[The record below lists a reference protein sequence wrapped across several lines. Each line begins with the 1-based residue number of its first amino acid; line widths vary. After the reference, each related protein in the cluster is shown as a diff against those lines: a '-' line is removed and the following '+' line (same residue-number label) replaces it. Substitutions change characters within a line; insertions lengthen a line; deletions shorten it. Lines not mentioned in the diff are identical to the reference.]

1 MKKISEDV
9 IIQKQMPV
17 LDLPKVGYDNTIWSN
32 EKRML
37 TIGDKKIEVSPDS
50 VKKIPTFAQYL
61 VMANAI
67 KKLLDEDM
75 ESTIRGMY
83 QATLSNVGDEKNK
96 QKFWNNQDNSDD
108 AIKAVELLTGIP
120 REEFSVTSKPKGMIS
135 GPIKLRVGGD
145 IIDCNLG
152 SRSTSQLIPTN
163 IGDVQIDDVKADFVM
178 VVEKDTVLN
187 NIRKSGF
194 IQKYNA
200 ILMTGSGEPDR
211 ATRIMVKMLN
221 ESWKKPVVVFADADP
236 WGLGIALRYKI
247 GSESL
252 SYDSDRLVT
261 PDAQVLGMMFS
272 DIYEYNIPEVAR
284 LTATDEDINR
294 ANDMKKKPWLQN
306 KQWQKELNLFL
317 NKKEKCELDAF
328 FKHGFKYLAETY
340 LPQKL
345 RQVGIIQY
353 IYVCMYLCTCI
364 LVYPRLILFV
374 FELLLISERIF
385 LSFIFLLKLRIIKS

>member
-1 MKKISEDV
+1 MSTVKKQEFITIVKRIMKKISDDV
-9 IIQKQMPV
+9 IKQNQMPI
-17 LDLPKVGYDNTIWSN
+17 LDLPKIGYDNTVWSN

-37 TIGDKKIEVSPDS
+37 TTGEKKIEVSPDS
-50 VKKIPTFAQYL
+50 VKRIPTFAQYL
-61 VMANAI
+61 VMANAV

-83 QATLSNVGDEKNK
+83 YATLSNVGDDKNK
-96 QKFWNNQDNSDD
+96 QKFWTGQEDSDN

-152 SRSTSQLIPTN
+152 SRATSQLIPTN
-163 IGDVQIDDVKADFVM
+163 IGDVQIEDVKADFVM

-200 ILMTGSGEPDR
+200 ILLTGSGEPDR
-211 ATRIMVKMLN
+211 ATRMMVKILN
-221 ESWKKPVVVFADADP
+221 EKWKKPVVVFADADP

-252 SYDSDRLVT
+252 SYDSERLVT
-261 PDAQVLGMMFS
+261 PNAQVLGMMFS
-272 DIYEYNIPEVAR
+272 DIYEFNIPEVAR
-284 LTATDEDINR
+284 LTATEEDVNR
-294 ANDMKKKPWLQN
+294 ANDMKKKPWMQN

-328 FKHGFKYLAETY
+328 FKHGFKYLSETY

-345 RQVGIIQY
+345 RLAG
-353 IYVCMYLCTCI
+353 
-364 LVYPRLILFV
+364 LI
-374 FELLLISERIF
+374 
-385 LSFIFLLKLRIIKS
+385 

>member
-1 MKKISEDV
+1 MSTVKKQEFITTVKKIMKRISDDV
-9 IIQKQMPV
+9 IKQNQMPV
-17 LDLPKVGYDNTIWSN
+17 LDLPKIGYDNTIWSD

-37 TIGDKKIEVSPDS
+37 TTGDKKVEVSPES

-83 QATLSNVGDEKNK
+83 YATLSNVGDDKNK
-96 QKFWNNQDNSDD
+96 QKFWSGQDDSDN

-152 SRSTSQLIPTN
+152 SKATSQLIPTN
-163 IGDVQIDDVKADFVM
+163 MGDVQIEDVKADFVM

-200 ILMTGSGEPDR
+200 ILLTGSGEPDR
-211 ATRIMVKMLN
+211 ATRMMVKTLN
-221 ESWKKPVVVFADADP
+221 EEWNKPVVVFADADP

-252 SYDSDRLVT
+252 SYDSERLVT

-272 DIYEYNIPEVAR
+272 DIYQFNIPEVAR
-284 LTATDEDINR
+284 LTASDEDINR
-294 ANDMKKKPWLQN
+294 ANDMKKKPWMQN

-317 NKKEKCELDAF
+317 SKKEKCELDAF
-328 FKHGFKYLAETY
+328 FKHGFKYLSETY

-345 RQVGIIQY
+345 RLAGVI
-353 IYVCMYLCTCI
+353 
-364 LVYPRLILFV
+364 
-374 FELLLISERIF
+374 
-385 LSFIFLLKLRIIKS
+385 

>member
-1 MKKISEDV
+1 MTAADKRHQEVIKKIKLIMRDV
-9 IIQKQMPV
+9 NDDLMVQKTMPV
-17 LDLPKVGYDNTIWSN
+17 LDVPKVGYDNTIWSD

-37 TIGDKKIEVSPDS
+37 TIGNKMIQVSPDS
-50 VKKIPTFAQYL
+50 TKKIPTFAQYL

-67 KKLLDEDM
+67 RRLLDEEM

-83 QATLSNVGDEKNK
+83 YATLSTVGDEKNK
-96 QKFWNNQDNSDD
+96 QKFWNSQENSDD
-108 AIKAVELLTGIP
+108 AIKALELLTGVP

-135 GPIKLRVGGD
+135 GPITLRVGGD

-152 SRSTSQLIPTN
+152 SRATSQLIPTN
-163 IGDVQIDDVKADFVM
+163 IRDVEIVDVKANFVM

-211 ATRIMVKMLN
+211 ATRMMVRTLN
-221 ESWKKPVVVFADADP
+221 EEWKKPVVIFADADP

-261 PDAQVLGMMFS
+261 PNPKVLGMMFS
-272 DIYEYNIPEVAR
+272 DIYDYKIPEVAR
-284 LTATDEDINR
+284 LTASDEDMNR
-294 ANDMKKKPWLQN
+294 ANDMKKKPWLQDR
-306 KQWQKELNLFL
+306 QWQRELNLFL
-317 NKKEKCELDAF
+317 KRKEKCELDAF

-340 LPQKL
+340 MPQKL
-345 RQVGIIQY
+345 REVG
-353 IYVCMYLCTCI
+353 
-364 LVYPRLILFV
+364 LI
-374 FELLLISERIF
+374 
-385 LSFIFLLKLRIIKS
+385 

>member
-1 MKKISEDV
+1 MRDV
-9 IIQKQMPV
+9 SNDLMQKTMPI
-17 LDLPKVGYDNTIWSN
+17 LDVPKVGYDNTIWSD

-37 TIGDKKIEVSPDS
+37 TIGNKMIQVSPDS
-50 VKKIPTFAQYL
+50 TKKIPTFAQYL

-67 KKLLDEDM
+67 RRLLDEEM

-83 QATLSNVGDEKNK
+83 YATLSTVGDEKNR
-96 QKFWNNQDNSDD
+96 QKFWNTQENSDD
-108 AIKAVELLTGIP
+108 AIKALELLTGVP

-135 GPIKLRVGGD
+135 GPITLRVGGD
-145 IIDCNLG
+145 TIDCNLG
-152 SRSTSQLIPTN
+152 SRATSQLIPTN
-163 IGDVQIDDVKADFVM
+163 IRDVEIVNVKANFVM

-211 ATRIMVKMLN
+211 ATRMMVRTLN
-221 ESWKKPVVVFADADP
+221 EEWKKPVVIFADADP

-261 PDAQVLGMMFS
+261 PNAKVLGMMFS

-284 LTATDEDINR
+284 LTASNEDMNR
-294 ANDMKKKPWLQN
+294 ANDMKKKPWLQD
-306 KQWQKELNLFL
+306 KQWQRELNLFL
-317 NKKEKCELDAF
+317 KRKEKCELDAF
-328 FKHGFKYLAETY
+328 FKHGFRYLAETY
-340 LPQKL
+340 MPQKL
-345 RQVGIIQY
+345 REIG
-353 IYVCMYLCTCI
+353 
-364 LVYPRLILFV
+364 LV
-374 FELLLISERIF
+374 
-385 LSFIFLLKLRIIKS
+385 

>member
-1 MKKISEDV
+1 MRDV
-9 IIQKQMPV
+9 SDDLMQKTMPI
-17 LDLPKVGYDNTIWSN
+17 LDVPKVGYDNTIWSD

-37 TIGDKKIEVSPDS
+37 TIGNKMIQVSPDS
-50 VKKIPTFAQYL
+50 TKKIPTFAQYL

-67 KKLLDEDM
+67 RRLLDEEM

-83 QATLSNVGDEKNK
+83 YATLSTVGDEKNK
-96 QKFWNNQDNSDD
+96 QKFWNTQENSDD
-108 AIKAVELLTGIP
+108 AIKALELLTGVP

-135 GPIKLRVGGD
+135 GPITLRVGGD

-152 SRSTSQLIPTN
+152 SRATSQLIPTN
-163 IGDVQIDDVKADFVM
+163 ISDVEIVNVKANFVM

-211 ATRIMVKMLN
+211 ATRMMVRTLN
-221 ESWKKPVVVFADADP
+221 EEWKKPVVIFADADP

-261 PDAQVLGMMFS
+261 PNAKVLGMMFS

-284 LTATDEDINR
+284 LTASNEDINR
-294 ANDMKKKPWLQN
+294 ANDMKKKPWLQE
-306 KQWQKELNLFL
+306 KQWQRELNLFL
-317 NKKEKCELDAF
+317 KYKEKCELDAF
-328 FKHGFKYLAETY
+328 FKHGFRYLAETY
-340 LPQKL
+340 MPQKL
-345 RQVGIIQY
+345 REVG
-353 IYVCMYLCTCI
+353 
-364 LVYPRLILFV
+364 LI
-374 FELLLISERIF
+374 
-385 LSFIFLLKLRIIKS
+385 

>member
-1 MKKISEDV
+1 MSTVKKQEFITTVKKIMKRISDDV
-9 IIQKQMPV
+9 IKQNQMPV
-17 LDLPKVGYDNTIWSN
+17 LDLPKIGYDNTIWSD

-37 TIGDKKIEVSPDS
+37 TTGDKKVEVSPDS

-83 QATLSNVGDEKNK
+83 YATLSNVGDDKNK
-96 QKFWNNQDNSDD
+96 QKFWNGQDDSDN

-152 SRSTSQLIPTN
+152 SKATSQLIPTN
-163 IGDVQIDDVKADFVM
+163 MGDVQIEDVKADFVM

-200 ILMTGSGEPDR
+200 ILLTGSGEPDR
-211 ATRIMVKMLN
+211 ATRMMVKTLN
-221 ESWKKPVVVFADADP
+221 EEWNKPVVVFADADP

-252 SYDSDRLVT
+252 SYDSERLVT

-272 DIYEYNIPEVAR
+272 DIYQFNIPEVAR
-284 LTATDEDINR
+284 LTASDEDINR
-294 ANDMKKKPWLQN
+294 ANDMKKKPWMQN

-317 NKKEKCELDAF
+317 SKKEKCELDAF
-328 FKHGFKYLAETY
+328 FKHGFKYLSETY

-345 RQVGIIQY
+345 RLAGVI
-353 IYVCMYLCTCI
+353 
-364 LVYPRLILFV
+364 
-374 FELLLISERIF
+374 
-385 LSFIFLLKLRIIKS
+385 

>member
-1 MKKISEDV
+1 MPTKDKRHIEVIKKIRQIMQDV
-9 IIQKQMPV
+9 STDLVKQEMPV
-17 LDLPKVGYDNTIWSN
+17 LDVPKVGYDNTIWSD

-37 TIGDKKIEVSPDS
+37 TIGDKKVQISPDNT
-50 VKKIPTFAQYL
+50 KKIPTFAQYL

-67 KKLLDEDM
+67 RKLLDEEM

-83 QATLSNVGDEKNK
+83 YATLSSVGDEKNK
-96 QKFWNNQDNSDD
+96 QKFWNTQENSDD
-108 AIKAVELLTGIP
+108 AIKAIELLTDVP

-135 GPIKLRVGGD
+135 GPITLRVGGD

-152 SRSTSQLIPTN
+152 SRATSQLIPTN
-163 IGDVQIDDVKADFVM
+163 IRDVEIVNVKADFVM

-211 ATRIMVKMLN
+211 ATRMMARTLN
-221 ESWKKPVVVFADADP
+221 EEWKKPLVVFADADP

-252 SYDSDRLVT
+252 SYDSNRLVT
-261 PDAQVLGMMFS
+261 PDAQILGMMFS
-272 DIYEYNIPEVAR
+272 DIYEYNIPKVAR
-284 LTATDEDINR
+284 LDASDEDINR
-294 ANDMKKKPWLQN
+294 AQDMKKKPWFQD

-317 NKKEKCELDAF
+317 EHKEKCELDAF

-340 LPQKL
+340 LPRKL
-345 RQVGIIQY
+345 REAGVI
-353 IYVCMYLCTCI
+353 
-364 LVYPRLILFV
+364 
-374 FELLLISERIF
+374 
-385 LSFIFLLKLRIIKS
+385 

>member
-1 MKKISEDV
+1 MSSEKKNEVILIIKKIMKKISEDV
-9 IIQKQMPV
+9 ITQKQMPV
-17 LDLPKVGYDNTIWSN
+17 LDLPKIGYDNTVWSDK
-32 EKRML
+32 KRML

-83 QATLSNVGDEKNK
+83 YATLSNVGDEKNK

-163 IGDVQIDDVKADFVM
+163 IADVQIDDVKADFVM

-211 ATRIMVKMLN
+211 ATRMMVKMLN
-221 ESWKKPVVVFADADP
+221 ETWKKPVVVFADADP

-284 LTATDEDINR
+284 LVATDEDINR

-328 FKHGFKYLAETY
+328 FKHGFKYLSETY
-340 LPQKL
+340 LPEKL
-345 RQVGIIQY
+345 RQVG
-353 IYVCMYLCTCI
+353 
-364 LVYPRLILFV
+364 LI
-374 FELLLISERIF
+374 
-385 LSFIFLLKLRIIKS
+385 

>member
-1 MKKISEDV
+1 MRDV
-9 IIQKQMPV
+9 NDDLMVQKTMPV
-17 LDLPKVGYDNTIWSN
+17 LDVPKVGYDNTIWSD

-37 TIGDKKIEVSPDS
+37 TIGNKMIQVSPDS
-50 VKKIPTFAQYL
+50 TKKIPTFAQYL

-67 KKLLDEDM
+67 RRLLDEEM

-83 QATLSNVGDEKNK
+83 YATLSTVGDEKNK
-96 QKFWNNQDNSDD
+96 QKFWNSQENSDD
-108 AIKAVELLTGIP
+108 AIKALELLTGVP
-120 REEFSVTSKPKGMIS
+120 REEFSVIS
-135 GPIKLRVGGD
+135 GPITLRVGGD

-152 SRSTSQLIPTN
+152 SRATSQLIPTN
-163 IGDVQIDDVKADFVM
+163 IRDVEIVDVKANFVM

-211 ATRIMVKMLN
+211 ATRMMVRTLN
-221 ESWKKPVVVFADADP
+221 EEWKKPVVIFADADP

-261 PDAQVLGMMFS
+261 PNAKVLGMMFS
-272 DIYEYNIPEVAR
+272 DIYDYNIPEVAR
-284 LTATDEDINR
+284 LTASDEDMNR
-294 ANDMKKKPWLQN
+294 ANDMKKKPWLQDR
-306 KQWQKELNLFL
+306 QWQRELNLFL
-317 NKKEKCELDAF
+317 KRKEKCELDAF

-340 LPQKL
+340 MPQKL
-345 RQVGIIQY
+345 REVG
-353 IYVCMYLCTCI
+353 
-364 LVYPRLILFV
+364 LI
-374 FELLLISERIF
+374 
-385 LSFIFLLKLRIIKS
+385 

>member
-1 MKKISEDV
+1 MRDVSDDLMQKTMPILDVPKI
-9 IIQKQMPV
+9 
-17 LDLPKVGYDNTIWSN
+17 GYDNTIWSD

-37 TIGDKKIEVSPDS
+37 TIGNKMIQVSPDS
-50 VKKIPTFAQYL
+50 TKKIPTFAQYL

-67 KKLLDEDM
+67 RRLLDEEM

-83 QATLSNVGDEKNK
+83 YATLSTVGDEKNR
-96 QKFWNNQDNSDD
+96 QKFWNTQENSDD
-108 AIKAVELLTGIP
+108 AIKALELLTGVP

-135 GPIKLRVGGD
+135 GPITLRVGGD
-145 IIDCNLG
+145 TIDCNLG
-152 SRSTSQLIPTN
+152 SRATSQLIPTN
-163 IGDVQIDDVKADFVM
+163 IRDVEIVNVKANFVM

-211 ATRIMVKMLN
+211 ATRMMVRTLN
-221 ESWKKPVVVFADADP
+221 EEWKKPVVIFADADP

-261 PDAQVLGMMFS
+261 PNAKVLGMMFS

-284 LTATDEDINR
+284 LTASNEDINR
-294 ANDMKKKPWLQN
+294 ANDMKKKPWLQD
-306 KQWQKELNLFL
+306 KQWQRELNLFL
-317 NKKEKCELDAF
+317 KRKEKCELDAF

-340 LPQKL
+340 MPQKL
-345 RQVGIIQY
+345 REVG
-353 IYVCMYLCTCI
+353 
-364 LVYPRLILFV
+364 LI
-374 FELLLISERIF
+374 
-385 LSFIFLLKLRIIKS
+385 

>member
-1 MKKISEDV
+1 MKKISDDV
-9 IIQKQMPV
+9 IKQNQMPI
-17 LDLPKVGYDNTIWSN
+17 LDLPKIGYDNTVWSN

-37 TIGDKKIEVSPDS
+37 TTGDKKVEVSPDS
-50 VKKIPTFAQYL
+50 VKRIPTFAQYL
-61 VMANAI
+61 VMANAV

-83 QATLSNVGDEKNK
+83 YATLSNVGDDKNK
-96 QKFWNNQDNSDD
+96 QKFWTGQDDSDN

-145 IIDCNLG
+145 VIDCNLG
-152 SRSTSQLIPTN
+152 SRATSQLIPTN
-163 IGDVQIDDVKADFVM
+163 ISDVQIEDVKADFVM

-200 ILMTGSGEPDR
+200 ILLTGSGEPDR
-211 ATRIMVKMLN
+211 ATRMMVKILN
-221 ESWKKPVVVFADADP
+221 EKWKKPVVVFADADP

-252 SYDSDRLVT
+252 SYDSERLVT
-261 PDAQVLGMMFS
+261 PNAQVLGMMFS
-272 DIYEYNIPEVAR
+272 DIYEFNIPEVAR

-294 ANDMKKKPWLQN
+294 ANDMKKKPWMQN

-328 FKHGFKYLAETY
+328 FKHGFKYLSETY

-345 RQVGIIQY
+345 RLAG
-353 IYVCMYLCTCI
+353 
-364 LVYPRLILFV
+364 LI
-374 FELLLISERIF
+374 
-385 LSFIFLLKLRIIKS
+385 

>member
-1 MKKISEDV
+1 LTASDKRHQEVTKKIKLIMRDV
-9 IIQKQMPV
+9 SDDLMQKTMPI
-17 LDLPKVGYDNTIWSN
+17 LDVPKVGYDNTIWSD

-37 TIGDKKIEVSPDS
+37 TIGNKMIQVSPDS
-50 VKKIPTFAQYL
+50 TKKIPTFAQYL

-67 KKLLDEDM
+67 RRLLDEEM

-83 QATLSNVGDEKNK
+83 YATLSTVGDEKNR
-96 QKFWNNQDNSDD
+96 QKFWKTQENSDD
-108 AIKAVELLTGIP
+108 AIKALELLTGVP

-135 GPIKLRVGGD
+135 GPITLRVGGD
-145 IIDCNLG
+145 TIDCNLG
-152 SRSTSQLIPTN
+152 SRATSQLIPTN
-163 IGDVQIDDVKADFVM
+163 IGDVEIVNVKANFVM

-211 ATRIMVKMLN
+211 ATRMMVRTLN
-221 ESWKKPVVVFADADP
+221 EEWKKPVVIFADADP

-261 PDAQVLGMMFS
+261 PNAKVLGMMFS

-284 LTATDEDINR
+284 LTASNEDVNR
-294 ANDMKKKPWLQN
+294 ANDMKKKPWLQD
-306 KQWQKELNLFL
+306 KQWQRELNLFL
-317 NKKEKCELDAF
+317 KRKEKCELDAF
-328 FKHGFKYLAETY
+328 FKHGFRYLAETY
-340 LPQKL
+340 MPQKL
-345 RQVGIIQY
+345 REIG
-353 IYVCMYLCTCI
+353 
-364 LVYPRLILFV
+364 LV
-374 FELLLISERIF
+374 
-385 LSFIFLLKLRIIKS
+385 

>member
-1 MKKISEDV
+1 MSADDLMQKTMPILDV
-9 IIQKQMPV
+9 
-17 LDLPKVGYDNTIWSN
+17 PKVGYDNTIWSD

-37 TIGDKKIEVSPDS
+37 TIGNKMIQVSPDS
-50 VKKIPTFAQYL
+50 TKKIPTFAQYL

-67 KKLLDEDM
+67 RRLLDEEM

-83 QATLSNVGDEKNK
+83 YATLSTVGDEKNK
-96 QKFWNNQDNSDD
+96 QKFWNTQENSDD
-108 AIKAVELLTGIP
+108 AIKALELLTGVP

-135 GPIKLRVGGD
+135 GPITLRVGGD

-152 SRSTSQLIPTN
+152 SRATSQLIPTN
-163 IGDVQIDDVKADFVM
+163 ISDVEIVNVKANFVM

-211 ATRIMVKMLN
+211 ATRMMVRTLN
-221 ESWKKPVVVFADADP
+221 EEWKKPVVIFADADP

-261 PDAQVLGMMFS
+261 PNAKVLGMMFS

-284 LTATDEDINR
+284 LTASNEDINR
-294 ANDMKKKPWLQN
+294 ANDMKKKPWLQE
-306 KQWQKELNLFL
+306 KQWQRELNLFL
-317 NKKEKCELDAF
+317 KYKEKCELDAF
-328 FKHGFKYLAETY
+328 FKHGFRYLAETY
-340 LPQKL
+340 MPQKL
-345 RQVGIIQY
+345 REVG
-353 IYVCMYLCTCI
+353 
-364 LVYPRLILFV
+364 LI
-374 FELLLISERIF
+374 
-385 LSFIFLLKLRIIKS
+385 

>member
-1 MKKISEDV
+1 LTAADKCHQEVTKKIKLIMRDV
-9 IIQKQMPV
+9 SDDLMQKTMPI
-17 LDLPKVGYDNTIWSN
+17 LDVPKVGYDNTIWSD

-37 TIGDKKIEVSPDS
+37 TIGNKMIQVSPDS
-50 VKKIPTFAQYL
+50 TKKIPTFAQYL

-67 KKLLDEDM
+67 RRLLDEEM

-83 QATLSNVGDEKNK
+83 YATLSTVGDGKNK
-96 QKFWNNQDNSDD
+96 QKFWNTQENSDD
-108 AIKAVELLTGIP
+108 AIKALELLTGVP

-135 GPIKLRVGGD
+135 GPITLRVGGD
-145 IIDCNLG
+145 TIDCNLG
-152 SRSTSQLIPTN
+152 SRATSQLIPTN
-163 IGDVQIDDVKADFVM
+163 ISDVEIVNVNANFVM

-211 ATRIMVKMLN
+211 ATRMMVRTLN
-221 ESWKKPVVVFADADP
+221 KEWKKPVVIFADADP

-261 PDAQVLGMMFS
+261 PNAKVLGMMFS

-284 LTATDEDINR
+284 LTASDEDINR
-294 ANDMKKKPWLQN
+294 ANDMKKKPWLQE
-306 KQWQKELNLFL
+306 KQWQRELNLFL
-317 NKKEKCELDAF
+317 KRKEKCELDAF
-328 FKHGFKYLAETY
+328 FKHGFRYLAETY
-340 LPQKL
+340 MPQKL
-345 RQVGIIQY
+345 REIG
-353 IYVCMYLCTCI
+353 
-364 LVYPRLILFV
+364 LI
-374 FELLLISERIF
+374 
-385 LSFIFLLKLRIIKS
+385 

>member
-1 MKKISEDV
+1 MSTAKKQEFVTIIKRIMRKISDDV
-9 IIQKQMPV
+9 IKQNQMPI
-17 LDLPKVGYDNTIWSN
+17 LDLPKIGYDNTVWSD

-37 TIGDKKIEVSPDS
+37 TTGDKKIEVSPDS

-61 VMANAI
+61 VMANAV
-67 KKLLDEDM
+67 KKLIDEDM

-83 QATLSNVGDEKNK
+83 YATLSNVGDGKNR
-96 QKFWNNQDNSDD
+96 QKFWTGQEDSDN

-152 SRSTSQLIPTN
+152 SRATSQLIPTN
-163 IGDVQIDDVKADFVM
+163 MGDVQIDDVKADFVM

-200 ILMTGSGEPDR
+200 ILLTGSGEPDR
-211 ATRIMVKMLN
+211 ATRMMVKILN
-221 ESWKKPVVVFADADP
+221 EQWKKPVVVFADADP

-252 SYDSDRLVT
+252 SYDSERLVT
-261 PDAQVLGMMFS
+261 PNAQVLGMMFS
-272 DIYEYNIPEVAR
+272 DIYQYNIPEVAR
-284 LTATDEDINR
+284 LTASDEDINR
-294 ANDMKKKPWLQN
+294 ANDMKKKPWMQN

-328 FKHGFKYLAETY
+328 FKHGFKYLSETY

-345 RQVGIIQY
+345 RMVG
-353 IYVCMYLCTCI
+353 
-364 LVYPRLILFV
+364 LI
-374 FELLLISERIF
+374 
-385 LSFIFLLKLRIIKS
+385 

>member
-1 MKKISEDV
+1 MKRISDDV
-9 IIQKQMPV
+9 IKQNQMPV
-17 LDLPKVGYDNTIWSN
+17 LDLPKIGYDNTIWSD

-37 TIGDKKIEVSPDS
+37 TTGDKKVEVSPDS

-83 QATLSNVGDEKNK
+83 YATLSNVGDDKNK
-96 QKFWNNQDNSDD
+96 QKFWSGQEDSDN

-152 SRSTSQLIPTN
+152 SKATSQLIPTN
-163 IGDVQIDDVKADFVM
+163 MGDVQIEDVKADFVM

-200 ILMTGSGEPDR
+200 ILLTGSGEPDR
-211 ATRIMVKMLN
+211 ATRMMVKTLN
-221 ESWKKPVVVFADADP
+221 EEWNKPVVVFADADP

-252 SYDSDRLVT
+252 SYDSERLVT

-272 DIYEYNIPEVAR
+272 DIYQFNIPEVAR
-284 LTATDEDINR
+284 LTASDEDINR
-294 ANDMKKKPWLQN
+294 ANDMKKKPWMQN

-317 NKKEKCELDAF
+317 SKKEKCELDAF
-328 FKHGFKYLAETY
+328 FKHGFKYLSETY

-345 RQVGIIQY
+345 RLAGVI
-353 IYVCMYLCTCI
+353 
-364 LVYPRLILFV
+364 
-374 FELLLISERIF
+374 
-385 LSFIFLLKLRIIKS
+385 

>member
-1 MKKISEDV
+1 MTAADKRHQEVIKKIKLIMRDV
-9 IIQKQMPV
+9 NDDLMVQKTMPV
-17 LDLPKVGYDNTIWSN
+17 LDVPKVGYDNTIWSD

-37 TIGDKKIEVSPDS
+37 TIGNKMIQVSPDS
-50 VKKIPTFAQYL
+50 TKKIPTFAQYL

-67 KKLLDEDM
+67 RRLLDEEM

-83 QATLSNVGDEKNK
+83 YATLSTVGDEKNK
-96 QKFWNNQDNSDD
+96 QKFWNSQENSDD
-108 AIKAVELLTGIP
+108 AIKALELLTGVP

-135 GPIKLRVGGD
+135 GPITLRVGGD

-152 SRSTSQLIPTN
+152 SRATSQLIPTN
-163 IGDVQIDDVKADFVM
+163 IRDVEIVNVKANFVM

-211 ATRIMVKMLN
+211 ATRMMVRTLN
-221 ESWKKPVVVFADADP
+221 EEWKKPVVIFADADP

-261 PDAQVLGMMFS
+261 PNAKVLGMMFS
-272 DIYEYNIPEVAR
+272 DIYDYNIPEVAR
-284 LTATDEDINR
+284 LTASDEDMNR
-294 ANDMKKKPWLQN
+294 ANDMKKKPWLQD
-306 KQWQKELNLFL
+306 KQWQRE
-317 NKKEKCELDAF
+317 
-328 FKHGFKYLAETY
+328 
-340 LPQKL
+340 
-345 RQVGIIQY
+345 
-353 IYVCMYLCTCI
+353 
-364 LVYPRLILFV
+364 
-374 FELLLISERIF
+374 
-385 LSFIFLLKLRIIKS
+385 

>member
-1 MKKISEDV
+1 MSTAKKQEFVTIIKRIMRKISDDV
-9 IIQKQMPV
+9 IKQNQIPI
-17 LDLPKVGYDNTIWSN
+17 LDLPKIGYDNTVWSD

-37 TIGDKKIEVSPDS
+37 TTGDKKIEVSPDS

-61 VMANAI
+61 VMANAV

-83 QATLSNVGDEKNK
+83 YATLSNVGDDKNK
-96 QKFWNNQDNSDD
+96 QKFWTGQEDSDN

-152 SRSTSQLIPTN
+152 SRATSQLIPTN
-163 IGDVQIDDVKADFVM
+163 MGDVQIDDVKADFVM

-200 ILMTGSGEPDR
+200 ILLTGSGEPDR
-211 ATRIMVKMLN
+211 ATRMMVKILN
-221 ESWKKPVVVFADADP
+221 EQWKKPVVVFADADP

-252 SYDSDRLVT
+252 SYDSERLVT

-272 DIYEYNIPEVAR
+272 DIYQYNIPEVAR
-284 LTATDEDINR
+284 LTASDEDINR
-294 ANDMKKKPWLQN
+294 ANDMKKKPWMQN

-328 FKHGFKYLAETY
+328 FKHGFKYLSETY

-345 RQVGIIQY
+345 RTVG
-353 IYVCMYLCTCI
+353 
-364 LVYPRLILFV
+364 LI
-374 FELLLISERIF
+374 
-385 LSFIFLLKLRIIKS
+385 

>member
-1 MKKISEDV
+1 LTASDKRHQEVTKKIKLIMRDV
-9 IIQKQMPV
+9 SDDLMQKTMPI
-17 LDLPKVGYDNTIWSN
+17 LDVPKVGYDNTVWSD

-37 TIGDKKIEVSPDS
+37 TIGNKMIQVSPDS
-50 VKKIPTFAQYL
+50 TKKIPTFAQYL

-67 KKLLDEDM
+67 RRLLDEEM

-83 QATLSNVGDEKNK
+83 YATLSTVGDEKNR
-96 QKFWNNQDNSDD
+96 QKFWNTQENSDD
-108 AIKAVELLTGIP
+108 AIKALELLTGVP

-135 GPIKLRVGGD
+135 GPITLRVGGD

-152 SRSTSQLIPTN
+152 SRATSQLIPTN
-163 IGDVQIDDVKADFVM
+163 IRDVEIVNVKANFVM

-211 ATRIMVKMLN
+211 ATRMMVRTLN
-221 ESWKKPVVVFADADP
+221 EEWKKPVVIFADADP

-261 PDAQVLGMMFS
+261 PNAKVLGMMFS

-284 LTATDEDINR
+284 LTASNEDVNR
-294 ANDMKKKPWLQN
+294 ANDMKKKPWLQD
-306 KQWQKELNLFL
+306 KQWQRELNLFL
-317 NKKEKCELDAF
+317 KRKEKCELDAF
-328 FKHGFKYLAETY
+328 FKHGFRYLAETY
-340 LPQKL
+340 MPQKL
-345 RQVGIIQY
+345 REIG
-353 IYVCMYLCTCI
+353 
-364 LVYPRLILFV
+364 LV
-374 FELLLISERIF
+374 
-385 LSFIFLLKLRIIKS
+385 

>member
-1 MKKISEDV
+1 LSSEKKTEVIHTIKKIMKKISEDI
-9 IIQKQMPV
+9 IIQKQMPI
-17 LDLPKVGYDNTIWSN
+17 LNIPKVGYDNTVWSD

-83 QATLSNVGDEKNK
+83 YATLSNVGDEKNK

-163 IGDVQIDDVKADFVM
+163 IADVQIEDVKANFVM

-211 ATRIMVKMLN
+211 ATRMMVKILN
-221 ESWKKPVVVFADADP
+221 ESWKRPVVVFADADP

-284 LTATDEDINR
+284 LTANDEDINR
-294 ANDMKKKPWLQN
+294 ANDMKKKPWLKN
-306 KQWQKELNLFL
+306 KEWQKELNLFL

-340 LPQKL
+340 LPDKL
-345 RQVGIIQY
+345 REIG
-353 IYVCMYLCTCI
+353 
-364 LVYPRLILFV
+364 LI
-374 FELLLISERIF
+374 
-385 LSFIFLLKLRIIKS
+385 

>member
-1 MKKISEDV
+1 MPAKDERHQEVIKKIKLVMKDISKNISIER
-9 IIQKQMPV
+9 MPV
-17 LDLPKVGYDNTIWSN
+17 IDVPKVGYDNTVWSE

-37 TIGDKKIEVSPDS
+37 TIGSKKVQVSPDS
-50 VKKIPTFAQYL
+50 IKKIPTFSQYL
-61 VMANAI
+61 VMANAVR
-67 KKLLDEDM
+67 KLLDEEM

-83 QATLSNVGDEKNK
+83 YATLSTVGDDKIK
-96 QKFWNNQDNSDD
+96 QKFWNSQENSDD

-135 GPIKLRVGGD
+135 GPITLRVGGD
-145 IIDCNLG
+145 VIDCNLG
-152 SRSTSQLIPTN
+152 SRATSQLIPTN
-163 IGDVQIDDVKADFVM
+163 IRDVEIIDVKASFIM

-200 ILMTGSGEPDR
+200 ILLTGSGEPDR
-211 ATRIMVKMLN
+211 ATRMMVKTLN
-221 ESWKKPVVVFADADP
+221 EVWKKPVVIFADADP

-261 PDAQVLGMMFS
+261 PDAKVLGMMFS

-284 LTATDEDINR
+284 LSASEEDLSR
-294 ANDMKKKPWLQN
+294 ASDMKKKPWLN
-306 KQWQKELNLFL
+306 DKKWQKELTLFL
-317 NKKEKCELDAF
+317 QRKEKCELDAF

-340 LPQKL
+340 IPEKL
-345 RQVGIIQY
+345 RHAG
-353 IYVCMYLCTCI
+353 
-364 LVYPRLILFV
+364 
-374 FELLLISERIF
+374 LL
-385 LSFIFLLKLRIIKS
+385 